1 MDDAQQR
8 SHLMRPLLLAIAAL
22 CCVASAAIAQE
33 PVREELRIPFSAA
46 GPRGLEA
53 VLLKPPGTRRFPL
66 ALLSHGAPR
75 DGADRPAMNPS
86 RAHAQAMEFV
96 RRGFA
101 ALVVMRRGYG
111 TSDGAFVER
120 AGPCEKRDYFTAGNI
135 SSDDLRA
142 AIDSMSG
149 RTDVTTQGMIAVGI
163 SAGGFASVALAARPP
178 PGLAAVISFAGG
190 RGSRSDNDVCSPDTL
205 VAAFASYGKTA
216 RVPMLWIYA
225 QNDKYFGPDLA
236 RRMHA
241 AFIGAG
247 GRAQL
252 IEAPAFGEDGHALYS
267 ARGIPLWTPM
277 VDRFL
282 REQNLGTRDLIE
294 VSAPSLIPPPQ
305 LGENGRSNFASY
317 LASGPHKAFAVS
329 PRGAF
334 AHRAGRRS
342 EQEARDDALAACAK
356 YAKDCAIYA
365 IDDKLAGAATAA
377 GPR

>member
-1 MDDAQQR
+1 M
-8 SHLMRPLLLAIAAL
+8 
-22 CCVASAAIAQE
+22 AQE
-33 PVREELRIPFSAA
+33 PVREELRIPYASAQ
-46 GPRGLEA
+46 PNGLEA
-53 VLLKPPGTRRFPL
+53 VLIKPPGTTRFPI
-66 ALLSHGAPR
+66 ALLTHGAPR
-75 DGADRPAMNPS
+75 DGAKRPAMSPS

-111 TSDGAFVER
+111 TSDGGFVER

-135 SSDDLRA
+135 SADDLRA
-142 AIDSMSG
+142 AIDAIG
-149 RTDVTTQGMIAVGI
+149 RRSDVTTQGMIAVGV
-163 SAGGFASVALAARPP
+163 SAGGFASVALASRPP

-190 RGSRSDNDVCSPDTL
+190 RGSRSDNDVCSPDAL

-216 RVPMLWIYA
+216 RVPMLWVYA
-225 QNDKYFGPDLA
+225 ENDKYFGPELA

-241 AFIGAG
+241 AFNGAG

-267 ARGIPLWTPM
+267 AKGIPIWTPM

-282 REQNLGTRDLIE
+282 REHNLGSRDLIAL
-294 VSAPSLIPPPQ
+294 SAPGLPPPSQ
-305 LGENGRSNFASY
+305 LKELGQKNFESY
-317 LASGPHKAFAVS
+317 LAAGPHKAFAVS

-334 AHRAGRRS
+334 AYRAGHRT

-356 YAKDCAIYA
+356 YTKDCEIYA
-365 IDDKLAGAATAA
+365 IDNKLASPAAAA
-377 GPR
+377 GTR

>member
-1 MDDAQQR
+1 
-8 SHLMRPLLLAIAAL
+8 MRPLLLAIAAL

-178 PGLAAVISFAGG
+178 PGLDAVISFAGG
-190 RGSRSDNDVCSPDTL
+190 RGSRSDNDVCSPDAL

-252 IEAPAFGEDGHALYS
+252 IEAPAFGEDGHA
-267 ARGIPLWTPM
+267 
-277 VDRFL
+277 
-282 REQNLGTRDLIE
+282 
-294 VSAPSLIPPPQ
+294 PP
-305 LGENGRSNFASY
+305 
-317 LASGPHKAFAVS
+317 
-329 PRGAF
+329 
-334 AHRAGRRS
+334 
-342 EQEARDDALAACAK
+342 
-356 YAKDCAIYA
+356 
-365 IDDKLAGAATAA
+365 
-377 GPR
+377 

>member
-1 MDDAQQR
+1 
-8 SHLMRPLLLAIAAL
+8 MRRLLVIAAL
-22 CCVASAAIAQE
+22 CSLASAAVAQQ
-33 PVREELRIPFSAA
+33 PVREELRIPHAA
-46 GPRGLEA
+46 AQPNGLEA
-53 VLLKPPGTRRFPL
+53 VLIKPPGTKRFPI
-66 ALLSHGAPR
+66 ALLTHGAPR
-75 DGADRPAMNPS
+75 DAAERPAMSPS

-111 TSDGAFVER
+111 TSDGGFVER

-135 SSDDLRA
+135 AADDLRA
-142 AIDSMSG
+142 AIDAMSR
-149 RTDVTTQGMIAVGI
+149 RTDVSTQGMIAVGV
-163 SAGGFASVALAARPP
+163 SAGGFAGVALASRPP

-190 RGSRSDNDVCSPDTL
+190 RGSRSDNDVCSPDAL

-216 RVPMLWIYA
+216 RVPMLWVYA
-225 QNDKYFGPDLA
+225 ENDKYFGPELA

-241 AFIGAG
+241 AFNATG

-267 ARGIPLWTPM
+267 RGIPLWTPM

-282 REQNLGTRDLIE
+282 RAHDLGSRDLIAL
-294 VSAPSLIPPPQ
+294 SAPNLPPPPQ
-305 LGENGRSNFASY
+305 LKDVGRKNFESY
-317 LASGPHKAFAVS
+317 LAAAPHKAFAAS

-334 AHRAGRRS
+334 AYRAGRRT

-356 YAKDCAIYA
+356 YTKDCAIYA

-377 GPR
+377 GAR